1 MENQNNNQMLNN
13 IAIKV
18 AKIEAHIEH
27 QKETLERINKALDE
41 LEPLKKE
48 VYRNGLI
55 LKTVTWCVGV
65 FVSLVST
72 HYIRGM

>member
-1 MENQNNNQMLNN
+1 MVNNQEMMLNS

-27 QKETLERINKALDE
+27 QKETLLRIDKALNE

-48 VYRNGLI
+48 VHRNGLI